1 MKTVQDLLD
10 ENNRELIKIDPNQ
23 TVFEALTMLSK
34 YDIGALVVMN
44 GEILS
49 GIFSER
55 DYARK
60 VILSGKSS
68 KETFVKE
75 IMTEKVKC
83 ISPQNNIEDCMK
95 IMTESRFRHLP
106 VLEKN
111 IVLGIISIGDIVRET
126 IIYQKFI
133 INQLEQY
140 ISG

>member
-83 ISPQNNIEDCMK
+83 ISPYNNIEDCMK

-106 VLEKN
+106 VLEKDK
-111 IVLGIISIGDIVRET
+111 VLGIISIGDIVRET
-126 IIYQKFI
+126 ITYQKFI

>member
-10 ENNRELIKIDPNQ
+10 ENNRELINIDPNK

-34 YDIGALVVMN
+34 HDIGALVVMD
-44 GEILS
+44 GKILS

-95 IMTESRFRHLP
+95 IMSESRFRHLP
-106 VLEKN
+106 VLKDDK
-111 IVLGIISIGDIVRET
+111 VLGIISIGDIVRET

>member
-44 GEILS
+44 GETLS

-106 VLEKN
+106 VLEKDK
-111 IVLGIISIGDIVRET
+111 VLGIISIGDVVRET
-126 IIYQKFI
+126 ITYQKFI

>member
-106 VLEKN
+106 VLMGNK
-111 IVLGIISIGDIVRET
+111 VLGIISIGDIVRET

-140 ISG
+140 ISS

>member
-68 KETFVKE
+68 KETLVKE

-83 ISPQNNIEDCMK
+83 ISPHNNIEDCMK

-106 VLEKN
+106 VLKN
-111 IVLGIISIGDIVRET
+111 DEVLGIISIGDIVRET
-126 IIYQKFI
+126 ITYQKFI

>member
-68 KETFVKE
+68 KETLVKE

-106 VLEKN
+106 VLKDDK
-111 IVLGIISIGDIVRET
+111 VLGIISIGDIVRET
-126 IIYQKFI
+126 ITYQKFI

>member
-10 ENNRELIKIDPNQ
+10 ENNRDLIKIDPNQ
-23 TVFEALTMLSK
+23 TVFEELSMLSK
-34 YDIGALVVMN
+34 HDIGALVVMN
-44 GEILS
+44 NEILS

-68 KETFVKE
+68 KETLVKE
-75 IMTEKVKC
+75 IMTGKVKC

-106 VLEKN
+106 VLKDDK
-111 IVLGIISIGDIVRET
+111 VLGIIAIGDIVRET
-126 IIYQKFI
+126 ITYQKFI

-140 ISG
+140 ISS

>member
-23 TVFEALTMLSK
+23 TVFEALSMLSK

-106 VLEKN
+106 VLKDDK
-111 IVLGIISIGDIVRET
+111 VLGIISIGDIVRET
-126 IIYQKFI
+126 ITYQKFI

-140 ISG
+140 ISS

>member
-83 ISPQNNIEDCMK
+83 ISPHNNIEDCMK

-111 IVLGIISIGDIVRET
+111 KVLGIISIGDIVRET
-126 IIYQKFI
+126 ITYQKFI

>member
-106 VLEKN
+106 VLKDDK
-111 IVLGIISIGDIVRET
+111 VLGIISIGDIVRET

-140 ISG
+140 ISS

>member
-68 KETFVKE
+68 KETLVKE

-83 ISPQNNIEDCMK
+83 ISPHNNIEDCMK

-106 VLEKN
+106 VLKN
-111 IVLGIISIGDIVRET
+111 DEVLGIISIGDVVRET

>member
-23 TVFEALTMLSK
+23 TVFEALSMLSK

-44 GEILS
+44 GENLS

-68 KETFVKE
+68 KETLVKE

-106 VLEKN
+106 VLKDDK
-111 IVLGIISIGDIVRET
+111 VLGIISIGDIVRET
-126 IIYQKFI
+126 ITYQKFI

-140 ISG
+140 ISS

>member
-10 ENNRELIKIDPNQ
+10 ENNRDLVKIDPNQ
-23 TVFEALTMLSK
+23 TVFEALSMLSN

-95 IMTESRFRHLP
+95 IMSESRFRHLP
-106 VLEKN
+106 VLKEDK
-111 IVLGIISIGDIVRET
+111 VLGIISIGDIVRET

>member
-1 MKTVQDLLD
+1 
-10 ENNRELIKIDPNQ
+10 
-23 TVFEALTMLSK
+23 MLSK

-44 GEILS
+44 DEILS

-83 ISPQNNIEDCMK
+83 IGPQNNIEDYEN
-95 IMTESRFRHLP
+95 MTESRFRHLP
-106 VLEKN
+106 VLKDDK
-111 IVLGIISIGDIVRET
+111 VLGIISIGDIVRET
-126 IIYQKFI
+126 ITYQKFI

-140 ISG
+140 ISS

>member
-10 ENNRELIKIDPNQ
+10 ENNRELIKIDPNK
-23 TVFEALTMLSK
+23 TVFDALTMLSK

-106 VLEKN
+106 VLSNDE
-111 IVLGIISIGDIVRET
+111 VLGIISIGDIVRET

>member
-68 KETFVKE
+68 KETLVKE

-106 VLEKN
+106 VLMGNK
-111 IVLGIISIGDIVRET
+111 VLGIISIGDIVRET

>member
-23 TVFEALTMLSK
+23 TVFEALSMLSK

-68 KETFVKE
+68 KETLVKE

-106 VLEKN
+106 VLKDDK
-111 IVLGIISIGDIVRET
+111 VLGIISIGDIVRET
-126 IIYQKFI
+126 ITYQKFI

-140 ISG
+140 ISS

>member
-23 TVFEALTMLSK
+23 TVFEALSMLSK

-68 KETFVKE
+68 KETLVKE

-83 ISPQNNIEDCMK
+83 ISPHNNIEDCMK

-106 VLEKN
+106 VLEKDK
-111 IVLGIISIGDIVRET
+111 VLGIISIGDIVRET
-126 IIYQKFI
+126 ITYQKFI

>member
-10 ENNRELIKIDPNQ
+10 ENNRDLIKIDPNQ
-23 TVFEALTMLSK
+23 TVFEALSMLSK
-34 YDIGALVVMN
+34 HDIGALVVMN
-44 GEILS
+44 NEILS

-68 KETFVKE
+68 KETLVKE
-75 IMTEKVKC
+75 IMTGKVKC

-106 VLEKN
+106 VLKDDK
-111 IVLGIISIGDIVRET
+111 VLGIISIGDIVRET
-126 IIYQKFI
+126 ITYQKFI

-140 ISG
+140 ISS

>member
-68 KETFVKE
+68 KETLVKE

-106 VLEKN
+106 VLEKDK
-111 IVLGIISIGDIVRET
+111 VLGIISIGDIVRET

>member
-34 YDIGALVVMN
+34 YEIGALVVMN
-44 GEILS
+44 GETLS

-106 VLEKN
+106 VLEKDK
-111 IVLGIISIGDIVRET
+111 VLGIISIGDIVRET
-126 IIYQKFI
+126 ITYQKFI

>member
-83 ISPQNNIEDCMK
+83 ISPHNNIEDCMK

-106 VLEKN
+106 VLEKDK
-111 IVLGIISIGDIVRET
+111 VLGIISIGDIVRET
-126 IIYQKFI
+126 ITYQKFI

>member
-23 TVFEALTMLSK
+23 TVFEALSMLSK

-68 KETFVKE
+68 KETLVKE

-106 VLEKN
+106 VLKKDK
-111 IVLGIISIGDIVRET
+111 VLGIISIGDIVRET
-126 IIYQKFI
+126 ITYQKFI

>member
-106 VLEKN
+106 VLKDN
-111 IVLGIISIGDIVRET
+111 KVLGIISIGDIVRET

>member
-34 YDIGALVVMN
+34 YEIGALVVMN
-44 GEILS
+44 GETLS

-106 VLEKN
+106 VLEKDK
-111 IVLGIISIGDIVRET
+111 VLGIISIGDIVRET
-126 IIYQKFI
+126 ITYQKFI

-140 ISG
+140 ISS

>member
-106 VLEKN
+106 VLEKDK
-111 IVLGIISIGDIVRET
+111 VLGIISIGDIVRET
-126 IIYQKFI
+126 ITYQKFI

>member
-1 MKTVQDLLD
+1 MKKVQDLLD
-10 ENNRELIKIDPNQ
+10 ENNRDLIFIDPNQ
-23 TVFEALTMLSK
+23 TVFEALSMLSE

-75 IMTEKVKC
+75 IMTKNVKC
-83 ISPQNNIEDCMK
+83 INPENNIEDCMK

-106 VLEKN
+106 VLKDDR
-111 IVLGIISIGDIVRET
+111 VLGIISIGDIVRAT
-126 IIYQKFI
+126 IT
-133 INQLEQY
+133 
-140 ISG
+140 

>member
-60 VILSGKSS
+60 IILSGKSS
-68 KETFVKE
+68 KETLVKE

-83 ISPQNNIEDCMK
+83 ISPHNNIEDCMK

-106 VLEKN
+106 VLEKDK
-111 IVLGIISIGDIVRET
+111 VLGIISIGDIVRET
-126 IIYQKFI
+126 ITYQKFI

>member
-106 VLEKN
+106 VLERDK
-111 IVLGIISIGDIVRET
+111 VLGIISIGDIVRET
-126 IIYQKFI
+126 ITYQKFI

>member
-10 ENNRELIKIDPNQ
+10 ENNRDLIKIDPNQ
-23 TVFEALTMLSK
+23 TVFEALSMLSK

-44 GEILS
+44 DEILS

-83 ISPQNNIEDCMK
+83 VGPQNNIEDCMK

-106 VLEKN
+106 VLKDDK
-111 IVLGIISIGDIVRET
+111 VLGIISIGDIVRET
-126 IIYQKFI
+126 ITYQKFI

-140 ISG
+140 ISS